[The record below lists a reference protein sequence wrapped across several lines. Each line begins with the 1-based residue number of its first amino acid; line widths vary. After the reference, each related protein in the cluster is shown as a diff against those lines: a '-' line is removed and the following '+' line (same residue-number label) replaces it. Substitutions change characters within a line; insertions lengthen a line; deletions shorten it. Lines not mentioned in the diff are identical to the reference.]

1 MEEETHKLTLRAD
14 RKTQEAA
21 AELKEKTSLFVQIK
35 ERDLQIDSQRRQLN
49 QLKEDLCQLQL
60 ENDALQRRLIAD
72 DRQRSALDQ

>member
-49 QLKEDLCQLQL
+49 QLKEDLCQL
-60 ENDALQRRLIAD
+60 
-72 DRQRSALDQ
+72 